1 MKKIGILKEQM
12 GETRICM
19 TPIVAKRV
27 VKELEYDVL
36 VEKGAGLNAG
46 FSDKMY
52 EEVGAQIVSRTELVE
67 NSDII
72 LFINSLENQLEIT
85 SDKML
90 IGILNPL
97 FRPEILADYE
107 HKNIQLFS
115 LDLMPRTSKAQSMDV
130 LSSMASLAGY
140 KAVIK
145 AADLHTSVFPMFTTA
160 AGTVK
165 AAKVLVIG
173 AGVAGLQAIATAKRL
188 GAIVEAFDV
197 RQSAGEEVR
206 SLGAKFVEV
215 EGALENE
222 KAGGYAVEQTE
233 DYLERQRQ
241 LIDKHVSEAAI
252 VVSTA
257 NIPGKRAP
265 ILIEK
270 ESVDKMKPGSVIID
284 LASEQGGNCVLSK
297 DNQKIDHQGVTI
309 IGNSHLAR
317 ELSGTSSQLLATN
330 YFNYLKHLKW
340 VETENI
346 QNDPLYEG
354 CLVMNKGEMVHERV
368 RLFVK

>member
-1 MKKIGILKEQM
+1 MKKIGILKEQI
-12 GETRICM
+12 GESRICM
-19 TPIVAKRV
+19 TPIVSKRV
-27 VKELEYDVL
+27 IKELEYEL
-36 VEKGAGLNAG
+36 IVETGAGLTAG

-52 EEVGAQIVSRTELVE
+52 EDVGARIASRSELVNE
-67 NSDII
+67 SDVI
-72 LFINSLENQLEIT
+72 LFINPLETQLDIQ
-85 SDKML
+85 SNKML

-97 FRPEILADYE
+97 FKPELLPAYE
-107 HKNIQLFS
+107 NKNIQLFS
-115 LDLMPRTSKAQSMDV
+115 LDLMPRSSKAQSMDV

-145 AADLHTSVFPMFTTA
+145 AADIHTSVFPMFTTA
-160 AGTVK
+160 AGTIK

-197 RQSAGEEVR
+197 RKSAGEEVR

-215 EGALENE
+215 EGAVENE

-233 DYLERQRQ
+233 DFIQRQ
-241 LIDKHVSEAAI
+241 KELIDKHVSEASI
-252 VVSTA
+252 VISTA
-257 NIPGKRAP
+257 NIPGRKAP

-270 ESVDKMKPGSVIID
+270 ESVDKMKAGSVIID
-284 LASEQGGNCVLSK
+284 LASEQGGNCVLTQ
-297 DNQKIDHQGVTI
+297 DNQKINHNGVTI

-317 ELSGTSSQLLATN
+317 ELSATSSQLLSTN

-354 CLVMNKGEMVHERV
+354 CLVMNNGEMVHERV
-368 RLFVK
+368 KSFIK

>member
-1 MKKIGILKEQM
+1 MKKIGILKEQA
-12 GETRICM
+12 GESRICM

-27 VKELEYDVL
+27 IKELEYVVL
-36 VEKGAGLNAG
+36 IEAGAGLSAG
-46 FSDKMY
+46 FSDEMY
-52 EEVGAQIVSRTELVE
+52 VGVGAQILSRAELVTQA
-67 NSDII
+67 DVI
-72 LFINSLENQLEIT
+72 LFINPLESQLELT
-85 SDKML
+85 ADKML

-97 FRPEILADYE
+97 FRPALLTAYE
-107 HKNIQLFS
+107 NKHIKLFS
-115 LDLMPRTSKAQSMDV
+115 LDLMPRSSKAQSMDV

-145 AADLHTSVFPMFTTA
+145 ASDLHTSVLPMFTTA
-160 AGTVK
+160 AGTIK

-197 RQSAGEEVR
+197 RKSAGEEVR

-215 EGALENE
+215 EGAVENE

-233 DYLERQRQ
+233 DFIERQKQ
-241 LIDKHVSEAAI
+241 LIDKHVSEASI
-252 VVSTA
+252 VISTA
-257 NIPGKRAP
+257 NIPGRKAP

-270 ESVDKMKPGSVIID
+270 ESVEKMKPGSVIID

-297 DNQKIDHQGVTI
+297 DNEIINHNGVII

-317 ELSGTSSQLLATN
+317 ELSATSSQLLSTN

-340 VETENI
+340 VEMENI
-346 QNDPLYEG
+346 QADPLYEG
-354 CLVMNKGEMVHERV
+354 CLVMNNGKMVHERV
-368 RLFVK
+368 LSFIK

>member
-1 MKKIGILKEQM
+1 MKKIGILKEQT
-12 GETRICM
+12 EESRICM

-27 VKELEYDVL
+27 IKELEYTVL
-36 VEKGAGLNAG
+36 VETGAGLSAG
-46 FSDKMY
+46 FSDELY
-52 EEVGAQIVSRTELVE
+52 VEAGAQIMSRAELV
-67 NSDII
+67 NDSDII
-72 LFINSLENQLEIT
+72 LFINPLETQLDIT
-85 SDKML
+85 ADKML

-97 FRPEILADYE
+97 FKPELLSAYE
-107 HKNIQLFS
+107 NKHIKLFS
-115 LDLMPRTSKAQSMDV
+115 LDLMPRSSKAQSMDV

-145 AADLHTSVFPMFTTA
+145 AADLHTSVLPMFTTA
-160 AGTVK
+160 AGTIK

-173 AGVAGLQAIATAKRL
+173 AGVAGLQAIATARRL

-197 RQSAGEEVR
+197 RKSAGEEVR

-233 DYLERQRQ
+233 DFLDRQKQ
-241 LIDKHVSEAAI
+241 LIDKHVSEASI
-252 VVSTA
+252 VISTA
-257 NIPGKRAP
+257 NIPGRKAP

-297 DNQKIDHQGVTI
+297 DNEKINYQGVTI
-309 IGNSHLAR
+309 VGNSHLAR
-317 ELSGTSSQLLATN
+317 ELSATSSQLLSTN

-340 VETENI
+340 VETEKI
-346 QNDPLYEG
+346 EADPLYEG
-354 CLVMNKGEMVHERV
+354 CLVMNSGEMVHERV
-368 RLFVK
+368 LSFVK

>member
-1 MKKIGILKEQM
+1 MKKIGILKEQT
-12 GETRICM
+12 GESRICM
-19 TPIVAKRV
+19 TPLVVKRV
-27 VKELEYDVL
+27 IKELEYVVL
-36 VEKGAGLNAG
+36 VEAGAGLNAG
-46 FSDKMY
+46 FSDQLF
-52 EEVGAQIVSRTELVE
+52 VDAGAQVVSKSELVKDA
-67 NSDII
+67 DII
-72 LFINSLENQLEIT
+72 LFINPLESQLDIT
-85 SDKML
+85 ADKML

-97 FRPEILADYE
+97 FRPEILAAYDNK
-107 HKNIQLFS
+107 HIKLFS
-115 LDLMPRTSKAQSMDV
+115 LDLMPRSSKAQSMDV

-145 AADLHTSVFPMFTTA
+145 SADLHTSVFPMFTTA
-160 AGTVK
+160 AGTIK

-197 RQSAGEEVR
+197 RKSAGEEVR

-215 EGALENE
+215 EGALENAQ
-222 KAGGYAVEQTE
+222 AGGYAVEQTE

-241 LIDKHVSEAAI
+241 LIDKHVSEASI
-252 VVSTA
+252 VISTA

-284 LASEQGGNCVLSK
+284 LASEQGGNCVLTK
-297 DNQKIDHQGVTI
+297 DHEKIDHHGVTI

-317 ELSGTSSQLLATN
+317 ELSATASQLLSTN

-354 CLVMNKGEMVHERV
+354 CLVMNNGEMVHERV
-368 RLFVK
+368 QLFMK